1 MIFGAK
7 IVINSN
13 FRSHAFWSSRLSNR
27 TPFRPHAFQIA
38 RLSDRTPFKSH
49 AFQTARLSD
58 RPPIRSHPL
67 QIQRFLDFL
76 IIFKADDLGL
86 FSRWPAPL
94 LDIICR
100 PIPRS
105 HCCWPLCGLSTS
117 RCGTR
122 FNDKTAFQKLLAT
135 MKMQNY
141 QLLLGH

>member
-1 MIFGAK
+1 MILAPKLLSRFLQLPP
-7 IVINSN
+7 SECTP
-13 FRSHAFWSSRLSNR
+13 FRSHALQIARPSDR
-27 TPFRPHAFQIA
+27 TPFRSHAFQIA
-38 RLSDRTPFKSH
+38 RLSDYTPFRLH
-49 AFQTARLSD
+49 ALHQIERLS
-58 RPPIRSHPL
+58 SA
-67 QIQRFLDFL
+67 RFLDFL

-86 FSRWPAPL
+86 FRWPAPL